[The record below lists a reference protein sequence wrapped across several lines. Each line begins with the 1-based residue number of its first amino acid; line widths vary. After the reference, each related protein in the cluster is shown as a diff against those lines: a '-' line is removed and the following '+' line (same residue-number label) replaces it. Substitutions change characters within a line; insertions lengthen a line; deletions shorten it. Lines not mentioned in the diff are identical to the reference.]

1 VVVRVTGR
9 GEVGR
14 GSRRRLRLPAGD
26 LGFAAV
32 DEGADTSARGA
43 ASVAP
48 VAVAD
53 GGGMVHRPEFSAR
66 AS

>member
-14 GSRRRLRLPAGD
+14 GSRRRLRLPAVD

-32 DEGADTSARGA
+32 DDGADATARGA
-43 ASVAP
+43 ASVAA
-48 VAVAD
+48 VTVAD
-53 GGGMVHRPEFSAR
+53 GGLVHRPDFAAR